1 MIRDDRRQP
10 TSPRVVSMNDSTPPE
25 GREIRVSVCM
35 ATYRGE
41 PFVREQLESILA
53 QLNDHDE
60 VVVVDDASPD
70 GTASVV
76 EGISDPRVKLVKS
89 TSNKGYVRTFEE
101 AVRMSRGQYVFLSD
115 QDDVWAP
122 GRVEL
127 MLKAL
132 SSHLVVASNFD
143 MHGSAGR
150 PWIPRL
156 RSSDSARHLAN
167 LGAILVGVRAYY
179 GCGMAFRRE
188 AVSYFLPIPSY
199 VRESHDLW
207 LAICGNIAG
216 SIAHLDEST
225 IYRRLH
231 DENQTPAGWRSLPK
245 IIAARVMLLRLMTE
259 AILRKRNQKKA

>member
-1 MIRDDRRQP
+1 
-10 TSPRVVSMNDSTPPE
+10 MNDLAPK
-25 GREIRVSVCM
+25 GRKTRVSVCM

-41 PFVREQLESILA
+41 SFVREQLESILA
-53 QLNDHDE
+53 QLGENDE
-60 VVVVDDASPD
+60 VVVVDDSSPD
-70 GTASVV
+70 RTASVV
-76 EGISDPRVKLVKS
+76 ESVGDPRVRLVKAA
-89 TSNKGYVRTFEE
+89 SNRGYVRTFEH
-101 AVRMSRGQYVFLSD
+101 AVGLSRGEFIFLSD
-115 QDDVWAP
+115 QDDVWIP

-143 MHGSAGR
+143 MHGSAPR

-156 RSSDSARHLAN
+156 RSADSGRHLAN
-167 LGAILVGVRAYY
+167 LAAILVGYRAYY

-188 AVSYFLPIPSY
+188 ALGYFSPIPSY
-199 VRESHDLW
+199 LRESHDLW
-207 LAICGNIAG
+207 LAICGNVAG

-245 IIAARVMLLRLMTE
+245 IIVARVILLRLMTE
-259 AILRKRNQKKA
+259 ATLRRRRLAKA